1 MAKIRAATIKT
12 LEFYN
17 FKDDN
22 GEPIHW
28 YPGQLEIIDCI
39 IHRESIDGKKRVEII
54 ALTQYGKSLAVAA
67 GILCRVVPRAEKWAI
82 VAGTTDKA
90 QIIMDYVIM
99 LATNNALIRTQLR
112 VQEPLDRL
120 RMSKSKTR
128 IMFAKKGEVR
138 VYSADASRVNKT
150 SRALMGFG
158 SPNVI
163 EDESAL
169 INDRLQATVTRML
182 GANPHDNFMVK
193 IGNPFERNHFLRTW
207 RSPRY
212 ARIFIDYK
220 RAIREGRMNN
230 EFIQEQREE
239 DPLMF
244 DINYAC
250 KFPPASAID
259 TSGWQYLFSDEVI
272 KTAIDRT
279 LQPKGTRRL
288 GIDVARGGR
297 DSNVIVLRMDNYAK
311 VIKKFQLQTRNKGG
325 KDTLIMVADEIV
337 NAMRDYHVL
346 PENTFIDDGGVG
358 GGVTDYLDAV
368 LGIEINPVNFGEA
381 ATNLP
386 KDQDKRHPKG
396 NQDRYVNLKAEIY
409 ASPIGVYNWLKHG
422 AKLDNNADWYEAT
435 NIRYRKD
442 YKGRILI
449 EPKEDMRKR
458 GINSPDV
465 LDALAVTFA
474 ENSRNVYYGVSSET
488 IKQGG
493 VTYL

>member
-1 MAKIRAATIKT
+1 MAKIRAATLKT

-39 IHRESIDGKKRVEII
+39 LHRESIDGKRRVEII

-82 VAGTTDKA
+82 VAGTQEKA

-99 LATNNALIRTQLR
+99 MATNSALVRTQLK
-112 VQEPLDRL
+112 VSEPLDRL
-120 RMSKSKTR
+120 RMSKSKSR
-128 IMFAKKGEVR
+128 IMFSKKGEVR
-138 VYSADASRVNKT
+138 VYSAESARVNKV
-150 SRALMGFG
+150 SKALMGFG

-169 INDRLQATVTRML
+169 INDRLQSTVTRML

-220 RAIREGRMNN
+220 RAIREGRMTE
-230 EFIQEQREE
+230 EFIEEQREE

-259 TSGWQYLFSDEVI
+259 TSGWMYLFSDEAI
-272 KTAIDRT
+272 KKAIDRD

-325 KDTLIMVADEIV
+325 KDTLIMVADEIM
-337 NAMRDYHVL
+337 NAMRTYHVQ

-358 GGVTDYLDAV
+358 GGVTDYLDTV
-368 LGIEINPVNFGEA
+368 HGVEINPVNFGEKA
-381 ATNLP
+381 SDHNRTAKCPN
-386 KDQDKRHPKG
+386 G
-396 NQDRYVNLKAEIY
+396 NQDRFANLRAEIY
-409 ASPIGVYNWLKHG
+409 ASDIGLYNWLKHG
-422 AKLDNNADWYEAT
+422 GKLDNNAGWYEAT

-442 YKGRILI
+442 FKGRILL
-449 EPKEDMRKR
+449 EPKDDMRSR
-458 GINSPDV
+458 GLNSPDI
-465 LDALAVTFA
+465 LDALATTFA
-474 ENSRNVYYGVSSET
+474 ESSRNVYYGVNNET